1 MPVIRTLALAI
12 SFVVGSLLAIDSAP
26 AQIAIGISVNVAPPP
41 LPVYVQPPIPSP
53 GYIWVPGYWAWDDE
67 VGYYWVP
74 GTWVSPPRAGLLWTP
89 GYWGWA
95 DDVYSFNVGYW
106 GPTVGF
112 YGGVAYGFGYT
123 GVGFEGAYWQNGALF
138 YNRSVSN
145 FGNVSITNV
154 YNKTVVN
161 NVTNVS
167 YNGGTGG
174 TTATPTPAQLA
185 AANEQH
191 VAPTAAQ
198 AQHAQAAAKD
208 PSLALNNNQ
217 GHPTVAATSN
227 AGQFKG
233 SDVVAAHP
241 GRPVAAIQPQGH
253 HVSTS
258 TTPGTGTA
266 TTTPGGKTGAAT
278 TTPSTTTTGPKPST
292 ATTAPGTKP
301 GTSSATTTPGTGTA
315 TSTPG
320 GGKSGT
326 ATTTTGNRP
335 GTATPA
341 TTPKGVARGGASGR
355 GPQPQVNQPP
365 STSTAAHA
373 PSTAGHAPP
382 PAVNK
387 PPPPPRVAG
396 PPPRPPGPPPH
407 PPGGG
412 GKPKCEPGQH
422 C

>member
-12 SFVVGSLLAIDSAP
+12 SFAVGSLLAVAPAP
-26 AQIAIGISVNVAPPP
+26 AQIAIGISVNVAPPA

-53 GYIWVPGYWAWDDE
+53 GYIWAPGYWAWDDE

-74 GTWVSPPRAGLLWTP
+74 GTWVSPPREGLLWTP

-95 DDVYSFNVGYW
+95 DGVYSFHAGYW

-198 AQHAQAAAKD
+198 TQHAQAAAKD

-233 SDVVAAHP
+233 SGVVAAHP
-241 GRPVAAIQPQGH
+241 GPPVAAIQPQGH
-253 HVSTS
+253 HVSTP

-266 TTTPGGKTGAAT
+266 TTTPGSKTGAAT

-292 ATTAPGTKP
+292 ATTAPRTKP
-301 GTSSATTTPGTGTA
+301 GASSATT
-315 TSTPG
+315 
-320 GGKSGT
+320 
-326 ATTTTGNRP
+326 N
-335 GTATPA
+335 
-341 TTPKGVARGGASGR
+341 ARQQDWR
-355 GPQPQVNQPP
+355 CYDRTKHDYDWPQAEHRDDHDRQ
-365 STSTAAHA
+365 
-373 PSTAGHAPP
+373 
-382 PAVNK
+382 
-387 PPPPPRVAG
+387 
-396 PPPRPPGPPPH
+396 
-407 PPGGG
+407 
-412 GKPKCEPGQH
+412 
-422 C
+422 

>member
-1 MPVIRTLALAI
+1 MPVIRTLALFA
-12 SFVVGSLLAIDSAP
+12 VGSLLAVAP
-26 AQIAIGISVNVAPPP
+26 ATAQIAIGISVNVAPPA

-53 GYIWVPGYWAWDDE
+53 GYIWAPGYWAWDDE

-74 GTWVSPPRAGLLWTP
+74 GTWVSPPREGLLWTP
-89 GYWGWA
+89 GYWGWT
-95 DDVYSFNVGYW
+95 DGVYSFHAGYW

-123 GVGFEGAYWQNGALF
+123 GVGFEGAHWQNGALF

-191 VAPTAAQ
+191 VAATAAQ
-198 AQHAQAAAKD
+198 TQHAQAAAKD
-208 PSLALNNNQ
+208 PSLALNNNL

-233 SDVVAAHP
+233 SGVVAAHP
-241 GRPVAAIQPQGH
+241 GPPVAAIQPQGH
-253 HVSTS
+253 HVSTP

-266 TTTPGGKTGAAT
+266 TTTPGSKTGAAT
-278 TTPSTTTTGPKPST
+278 TTPTTTTTSPKPSTATTAPRTKPGASSATTNPGSKTGAATTAPSTTTTGPKPST
-292 ATTAPGTKP
+292 ATT
-301 GTSSATTTPGTGTA
+301 
-315 TSTPG
+315 
-320 GGKSGT
+320 
-326 ATTTTGNRP
+326 TTGNRP
-335 GTATPA
+335 GTATAA
-341 TTPKGVARGGASGR
+341 TTPKGAAGGGSSNR
-355 GPQPQVNQPP
+355 VC
-365 STSTAAHA
+365 SSLRR
-373 PSTAGHAPP
+373 
-382 PAVNK
+382 
-387 PPPPPRVAG
+387 PRQL
-396 PPPRPPGPPPH
+396 PMRLRPPGRHRHH
-407 PPGGG
+407 P
-412 GKPKCEPGQH
+412 
-422 C
+422 